1 MAFRIV
7 DEDGL
12 AEELQ
17 RLSQLRFDAVIIK
30 NMTQIYNRGKADGGT
45 PVSTDETK
53 PPIRGVPQ
61 PHGELRGSLA
71 QDGDL
76 VYYSKS
82 YAAHVEYGHRTRGG
96 GYVQGQ
102 RYLQKNVK
110 AQKPIFIEDLRREL
124 RRFK

>member
-1 MAFRIV
+1 MGFRIV

-17 RLSQLRFDAVIIK
+17 RLSQLRFDAVILK

-45 PVSTDETK
+45 PVDT
-53 PPIRGVPQ
+53 
-61 PHGELRGSLA
+61 GELRLSLA
-71 QDGDL
+71 QAKDT

-82 YAAHVEYGHRTRGG
+82 YAAHVEYGHRTISG

-102 RYLQKNVK
+102 RYLKANVD
-110 AQKPIFIEDLRREL
+110 AQRPIFIEDLRKQL
-124 RRFK
+124 RRF